1 VNERDFP
8 QRFDSA
14 RVRAMTGLWAY
25 LDFRRLLIAHAVSA
39 VGSRITRTA
48 LPIIAVNTLQA
59 SATATAFLSAMT
71 ILPGVVVALFAAGWI
86 DRTRKRPL
94 LIAMDLAR
102 AALLLT
108 LPAAALF
115 GVLTMAQL
123 VVVAALTGV
132 ATAIFVIAKSAYLPR
147 LVERD
152 QLVDGNTKLQSTEAV
167 AEIAGPSAAGVL
179 IQTVTA
185 PVAVIID
192 ALSFVWSAWWLRE
205 IKAEEG
211 VAETT
216 PADTPLRDIA
226 EGWRACREHPIV
238 FPLLLAQATF
248 GLFSGF
254 FAAIYMLFALRTL
267 GLGEATVGFIIGVGG
282 ISALAG
288 AFVAAP
294 LARLLG
300 YGRAVVLCLGCWI
313 LASVFIPAAE
323 GQGALVVPFLVLQQ
337 LIGDGFLAAFFI
349 LAVTIRQ
356 TVLPLDVQARAGAT
370 FQAVEGFALPVGALI
385 AGPLA
390 DVVGPGAVLWIAIA
404 GSLVPLLILSV
415 SRLWT
420 MQRLEDWRAAA

>member
-1 VNERDFP
+1 
-8 QRFDSA
+8 
-14 RVRAMTGLWAY
+14 MTGLWAH

-71 ILPGVVVALFAAGWI
+71 ILPGVAVALFAAGWI
-86 DRTRKRPL
+86 DRARKRPL
-94 LIAMDLAR
+94 LITMDLAR

-123 VVVAALTGV
+123 VLVAALTGV

-152 QLVDGNTKLQSTEAV
+152 RLVDGNTKLQSTEAV
-167 AEIAGPSAAGVL
+167 AEIAGPSAAGIL

-185 PVAVIID
+185 PVAIIID

-205 IKAEEG
+205 IKAAEG

-226 EGWRACREHPIV
+226 QGWRACREHPIV

-349 LAVTIRQ
+349 LVVTIRQ

-420 MQRLEDWRAAA
+420 MQRLEDWRAVA